1 MLLLSA
7 SIVHPHEGAIPTA
20 VSWVQSTLLGSA
32 ATSVAILAVAI
43 LGIGM
48 LGGHF
53 ELRGAARAVLGA
65 FILFGAPLLA
75 YQMIASVRGGEA
87 AAADIVQQSAPL
99 PPAPPIPK
107 NAPVQD
113 PYAGAAVPQLQP

>member
-1 MLLLSA
+1 MLLLPA
-7 SIVHPHEGAIPTA
+7 SVVLQHEGAIPTA
-20 VSWVQSTLLGSA
+20 VSWIQSTLLGSA

-48 LGGHF
+48 LWGRF
-53 ELRGAARAVLGA
+53 ELRGAARVVLGA
-65 FILFGAPLLA
+65 FFLFGAPLVA
-75 YQMIASVRGGEA
+75 YQITASARGGEA
-87 AAADIVQQSAPL
+87 DAPDIVPQSAPL

-113 PYAGAAVPQLQP
+113 PYAGAAVPQLQQ